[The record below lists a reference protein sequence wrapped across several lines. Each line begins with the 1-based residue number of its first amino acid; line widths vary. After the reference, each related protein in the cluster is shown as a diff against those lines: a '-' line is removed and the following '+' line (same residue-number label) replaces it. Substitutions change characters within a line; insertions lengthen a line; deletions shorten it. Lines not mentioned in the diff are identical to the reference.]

1 MREQDVPVLANAWY
15 ELLSEYKDRRPEFG
29 EQLLG
34 IIGQYV
40 CTYLDHLCFEH
51 GQDQQRNSNL

>member
-1 MREQDVPVLANAWY
+1 MREQDVPLLANAWY
-15 ELLSEYKDRRPEFG
+15 ELLNEYKDRRPEFG

-40 CTYLDHLCFEH
+40 CTYFWSIFVLSMIRVNKEL
-51 GQDQQRNSNL
+51 